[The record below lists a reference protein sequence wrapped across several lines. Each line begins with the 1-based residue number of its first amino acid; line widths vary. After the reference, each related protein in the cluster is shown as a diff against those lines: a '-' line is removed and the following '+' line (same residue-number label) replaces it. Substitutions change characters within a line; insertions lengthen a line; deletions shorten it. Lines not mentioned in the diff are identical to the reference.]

1 MIIRQQIR
9 FAVFGSVVLHL
20 LFAFGIT
27 TMLAYKRSLPPSND
41 DFNNALDLGSGY
53 NSSSFSDFTYASREI
68 GEPVHAGTSIGGSVW
83 WKWNA
88 QENCKVELNVDS
100 IGFENVVGVYRG
112 AMIETLIKVVV
123 RKEEESE
130 PLVFFAEPD
139 TSYHFVVASNQ
150 QGMGGSVELRMDV
163 RGEEEEELIVLL
175 PEMFIRDNPED
186 LKKEKTYIRTE
197 SNDPSTIAPIN
208 TDLESDRNTLA
219 ASDSQPSDKG
229 DDNVPN
235 IEGKDLP
242 FGDLA
247 EKDYLDG
254 EKEDVKFLPILPQ
267 WAPEKRPRTDSFSE
281 KKIDKTRNE
290 NNESEKTEQNDRN
303 ELLSESSFNE
313 PEFEE
318 KSLIES
324 ELNKKNNVN
333 NTNEIEPQHNKGSEL
348 IAENVRKSIKSEEL
362 NFSNQLNESNPIQ
375 KEKEKAF
382 QVHSPKKK
390 SVGKL
395 SNLGQAALD
404 AEETVLGHYKKKVD
418 LAVQKSWHRAR
429 TEHADF
435 VKFGSLKVRFWV
447 NEKGDIVDIRL
458 LRNDADPVMVD
469 FSISGILRA
478 NIPPVPQDLIEL
490 TQDGRMEFEYE
501 IIIY

>member
-41 DFNNALDLGSGY
+41 DFKNALDLGSGF
-53 NSSSFSDFTYASREI
+53 NLSSFSDFTYASREI
-68 GEPVHAGTSIGGSVW
+68 GEPVHGGSSVGGSVW

-88 QENCKVELNVDS
+88 KEECEVELNVDS
-100 IGFENVVGVYRG
+100 VDFEDVVGVYRG
-112 AMIETLIKVVV
+112 SMMETLIKVAS
-123 RKEEESE
+123 RKEIESKS
-130 PLVFFAEPD
+130 LVFFAEPG
-139 TSYHFVVASNQ
+139 TLYHFVVASTQ
-150 QGMGGSVELRMDV
+150 PGMEGSVELQMDV

-175 PEMFIRDNPED
+175 PEMFIRED
-186 LKKEKTYIRTE
+186 PDDLEKEKNFIRTE
-197 SNDPSTIAPIN
+197 SNTHSDVVPSN
-208 TDLESDRNTLA
+208 TNLESDRNTLA
-219 ASDSQPSDKG
+219 ASDSEPSDEGK
-229 DDNVPN
+229 DTVPN
-235 IEGKDLP
+235 IDGRDLP

-247 EKDYLDG
+247 KKDYSDG
-254 EKEDVKFLPILPQ
+254 EEDANFLPVLPQ
-267 WAPEKRPRTDSFSE
+267 WAPEKNSSISSISE
-281 KKIDKTRNE
+281 KRINESRNE
-290 NNESEKTEQNDRN
+290 RDEAEEIEQN
-303 ELLSESSFNE
+303 E
-313 PEFEE
+313 PDGLFSKTLAEEQEFEE
-318 KSLIES
+318 QDLIES
-324 ELNKKNNVN
+324 ELNKKNSANDSAL
-333 NTNEIEPQHNKGSEL
+333 TEFQKNEEPEVISEDAQESL
-348 IAENVRKSIKSEEL
+348 VAEPL
-362 NFSNQLNESNPIQ
+362 NPSNQLNERVPVHDQ
-375 KEKEKAF
+375 AKKAF

-404 AEETVLGHYKKKVD
+404 VEETVLGHYKKKVD

-429 TEHADF
+429 TAHADF

-447 NEKGDIVDIRL
+447 NESGDIVDIRL

-478 NIPPVPQDLIEL
+478 DIPPVPKDLIEL